1 MSQQLRKQLRLFLVS
16 ILISYSLMAQT
27 RTVSG
32 TLVDEKRYPV
42 ADATVS
48 INNSSVSKITDSK
61 GYFSLLTVR
70 VSEE

>member
-16 ILISYSLMAQT
+16 ILISTSLMAQT

-32 TLVDEKRYPV
+32 TLVDEKGNPV
-42 ADATVS
+42 AGATVS
-48 INNSSVSKITDSK
+48 INNSAVSKITDSK
-61 GYFSLLTVR
+61 GYFSLLIVR